1 MSGQV
6 FTDLGENRNRNENCS
21 PANMTVTQPDQLE
34 TDRPFKGTSD
44 KTTPRSSRRRW
55 ILVAGLIV
63 IALLIVG
70 ALLASKWP
78 FTRQAMTSALQDRS
92 ERTIEIG
99 TFRQTYFPP
108 GCVAENIRFLRHN
121 HPDRPPIITIQK
133 MVLEASW
140 ANLLT
145 FTRHVSQVH
154 VTGMHVTVPPRGPGP
169 DGQKHSVMP
178 LTRGKPGQTVSI
190 GKIIADGAVL
200 EFLPGKPGKEP
211 YRIEIQKLELSDV
224 GGQGPM
230 DYRSILAI
238 SQPPGE
244 IHSTGKFGP
253 WDPDDPGRTPVSG
266 SYTMADAK
274 LGVFKGITGTL
285 SSKGSFSGALD
296 RVSVKGTSDVPD
308 FHVTRSTHTLHIST
322 DFEAVVNGTD
332 GDTLL
337 ENVKSSLLRSM
348 VVSSGTVAGKEGE
361 KGKTVALDM
370 SIHEGRIQDL
380 LLLFIKSPQPAISG
394 SVSLH
399 AKVEVPPDARPFL
412 HKLRMEGDFGIG
424 AGKLA
429 NVKNQDAINKISESA
444 RGETKKE
451 QEVDPETVLSDL
463 RGHAVVRN
471 GIANLSNLSFR
482 VAGAAAAVSGT
493 YNLLNEEIDL
503 HGTLATNGK
512 LSDATSGFKSVM
524 LKVINPFFKKKAGV
538 KIIPFKITGTYAHP
552 LVGLDFG
559 RK

>member
-1 MSGQV
+1 M
-6 FTDLGENRNRNENCS
+6 
-21 PANMTVTQPDQLE
+21 
-34 TDRPFKGTSD
+34 
-44 KTTPRSSRRRW
+44 
-55 ILVAGLIV
+55 
-63 IALLIVG
+63 IVG
-70 ALLASKWP
+70 LSLLAKKWP
-78 FTRQAMTSALQDRS
+78 FTRQAITSALQ
-92 ERTIEIG
+92 EGTARTVEIG
-99 TFRQTYFPP
+99 SFRQTYFPP
-108 GCVAENIRFLRHN
+108 GCVAENVRFLRHD
-121 HPDRPPIITIQK
+121 HPGGPPIITLQK
-133 MVLEASW
+133 MVVEASY

-154 VTGMHVTVPPRGPGP
+154 VTGMHVTVPPRGSGP
-169 DGQKHSVMP
+169 DGQKQSVMP
-178 LTRGKPGQTVSI
+178 LTRGKPGQTLSI

-200 EFLPGKPGKEP
+200 EFMPGKPDREP

-230 DYRSILAI
+230 DYRSMLAI

-253 WDPDDPGRTPVSG
+253 WNPDDPGSTPVSG
-266 SYTMADAK
+266 SYAMDNAK
-274 LGVFKGITGTL
+274 LGVFKGIDGTL
-285 SSKGSFSGALD
+285 SSKGTFQGALD
-296 RVSVKGTSDVPD
+296 RVDVKGKSDVPD

-332 GDTLL
+332 GDTTL

-348 VVSSGTVAGKEGE
+348 VLSSGSVAGKEGQ
-361 KGKTVALDM
+361 KGKTMALDM
-370 SIHEGRIQDL
+370 SVHEGRIQDL

-394 SVSLH
+394 TVSLH

-429 NVKNQDAINKISESA
+429 NVKNQDAINKVSESA
-444 RGETKKE
+444 RGETKKD
-451 QEVDPETVLSDL
+451 QEVDPQTVLSDL

-471 GIANLSNLSFR
+471 GIANLSHVSFR
-482 VAGAAAAVSGT
+482 VAGADAAVSGT

-503 HGTLATNGK
+503 QGTLATNGK

-524 LKVINPFFKKKAGV
+524 LKVINPFFKKKEGV
-538 KIIPFKITGTYAHP
+538 KMIPFKITGTYAHP
-552 LVGLDFG
+552 MVALDFG
-559 RK
+559 RKK